1 MAEAFIEVDRG
12 PAGAPARFA
21 RPAEIDRGPGAR
33 RGAGGAGRARP
44 GAGRAAPGSRACR
57 LRARL
62 CLRAAARAAAAG
74 GAAAAAPRL
83 RRLRRRRGRREPAAP
98 GGSLGP
104 FRPAW
109 DAGAYGA
116 AFARVAEYIRAG
128 DIYQANLTLPLARAL
143 GGRRRRR
150 WRRGWRRAQPVGH
163 GALVALPGA
172 TLRLALAGAL
182 LRARRA
188 RAGSRRGR

>member
-21 RPAEIDRGPGAR
+21 RPARDRRRAGAAEVPAALAALDR
-33 RGAGGAGRARP
+33 ALAGGAWVAGFATYELGYAFEPRLAP
-44 GAGRAAPGSRACR
+44 LLPAGRRLPLLAFGVFGAP
-57 LRARL
+57 
-62 CLRAAARAAAAG
+62 
-74 GAAAAAPRL
+74 GAAA
-83 RRLRRRRGRREPAAP
+83 PAAP

-109 DAGAYGA
+109 DAATYRA

-128 DIYQANLTLPLARAL
+128 DIYQANLTMPLRGRWEGEPAALAARLAGAAAGRARGA
-143 GGRRRRR
+143 GGAA
-150 WRRGWRRAQPVGH
+150 GGDAAV
-163 GALVALPGA
+163 
-172 TLRLALAGAL
+172 ALAGAL